1 MGSVHPELADKTGEK
16 SVSQE
21 GGLARQEDS
30 KDRVCSPHCCS
41 QNSSLSPLVLHKS
54 FWGEMQLSKTE
65 TLKQRPLLLLRD
77 YDSSPVKREK
87 RREGDRL
94 AKLEAGLFPRQQ
106 KRQWCDS
113 YTASVSW

>member
-41 QNSSLSPLVLHKS
+41 QNSSHHWFYTRASG
-54 FWGEMQLSKTE
+54 GEMQLFKTK
-65 TLKQRPLLLLRD
+65 TLQQRPLLLLRD

-94 AKLEAGLFPRQQ
+94 AKLEAGLLPRQQ